1 MDITKYNNLS
11 SLSGIKAIMIGIY
24 MGFSEIY
31 ICGIDNNQWKYS
43 KVDKDNN
50 ILSDSLYFNKEKNIH
65 INKE

>member
-1 MDITKYNNLS
+1 
-11 SLSGIKAIMIGIY
+11 MIGIY

-50 ILSDSLYFNKEKNIH
+50 ILSTHSILIKKKTFILIKKKKCLIT
-65 INKE
+65 